1 MPLSFRRSYKKR
13 PGVDLDKN
21 KRRVE
26 KDIVAKAVRPS
37 EEFRPTKY
45 PLVIPIGCGVA
56 IGLCLFVVFSRGLVR
71 LPWLAGAAPAADW
84 GFATAAF
91 ETALAEQLGTLEAQR
106 PTQAPATRAA
116 STATPSTTATVGRT
130 PTLPP
135 VVAPPDN
142 PLVTAIPEAWCI
154 QPDLPQTGRV
164 VEVVDGDTIKVLL
177 DSDGRVYSVRY
188 LGADAPDLS
197 DSTGIALQV
206 MARNTELVYRK
217 QAVLV
222 RDVTDSDLNG
232 TLLRYVLADGV
243 FVNHRLVAEGW
254 AKTSMSPP
262 DTACLGTLLSAEQQA
277 QAAGLGLWGI
287 QPAATT
293 SQ

>member
-1 MPLSFRRSYKKR
+1 VPLSFRRSYKKR

-26 KDIVAKAVRPS
+26 KDIVAKVVRPS

-45 PLVIPIGCGVA
+45 PLIIPIGCGVA

-71 LPWLAGAAPAADW
+71 LPWLAGAAPAQDSDL
-84 GFATAAF
+84 ATAAF
-91 ETALAEQLGTLEAQR
+91 ETALAEQLGTLEARR

-116 STATPSTTATVGRT
+116 TTAASSATATIART

-188 LGADAPDLS
+188 LGVDAPDLS

-206 MARNTELVYRK
+206 MAHNTELVYRK

-222 RDVTDSDLNG
+222 RDVSDSDLNG
-232 TLLRYVLADGV
+232 TLLRYVLVEGI

-254 AKTSMSPP
+254 AKVSMAPP
-262 DTACLGTLLSAEQQA
+262 DTACLGTLLSAEKQA
-277 QAAGLGLWGI
+277 QAAGLGLWGL
-287 QPAATT
+287 QPAATAAP
-293 SQ
+293 

>member
-21 KRRVE
+21 KRRVG
-26 KDIVAKAVRPS
+26 KDIVARAVRPS

-45 PLVIPIGCGVA
+45 PLIIPIGCGVA
-56 IGLCLFVVFSRGLVR
+56 IGLCLFVGFSRGLVK
-71 LPWLAGAAPAADW
+71 LPWLTATAPAQDL

-91 ETALAEQLGTLEAQR
+91 ETALAEQLATLDAQR
-106 PTQAPATRAA
+106 PTQVPATPAA
-116 STATPSTTATVGRT
+116 ATATSPAAATIARM

-135 VVAPPDN
+135 VVEPPNN

-177 DSDGRVYSVRY
+177 DTDGRVYSIRY

-206 MARNTELVYRK
+206 MARNTELVYRR
-217 QAVLV
+217 QVVLV
-222 RDVTDSDLNG
+222 RDVSDSDLNG
-232 TLLRYVLADGV
+232 TLLRYVLVDGV

-254 AKTSMSPP
+254 AKVSMTPP

-277 QAAGLGLWGI
+277 QAAGLGLWGF
-287 QPAATT
+287 QSPATA
-293 SQ
+293 SP

>member
-1 MPLSFRRSYKKR
+1 
-13 PGVDLDKN
+13 
-21 KRRVE
+21 
-26 KDIVAKAVRPS
+26 
-37 EEFRPTKY
+37 
-45 PLVIPIGCGVA
+45 
-56 IGLCLFVVFSRGLVR
+56 
-71 LPWLAGAAPAADW
+71 
-84 GFATAAF
+84 
-91 ETALAEQLGTLEAQR
+91 LAEQLGTLEAQR
-106 PTQAPATRAA
+106 PTEVPATRAA
-116 STATPSTTATVGRT
+116 STAASTATATIART

-142 PLVTAIPEAWCI
+142 PLLTAIPEAWCI

-197 DSTGIALQV
+197 DSTGIALQG

-222 RDVTDSDLNG
+222 RDVSDSDLNG
-232 TLLRYVLADGV
+232 TLLRYVLVDGV

-287 QPAATT
+287 QPGATAAP
-293 SQ
+293 

>member
-1 MPLSFRRSYKKR
+1 
-13 PGVDLDKN
+13 
-21 KRRVE
+21 
-26 KDIVAKAVRPS
+26 
-37 EEFRPTKY
+37 
-45 PLVIPIGCGVA
+45 
-56 IGLCLFVVFSRGLVR
+56 
-71 LPWLAGAAPAADW
+71 LA
-84 GFATAAF
+84 
-91 ETALAEQLGTLEAQR
+91 TLEARR
-106 PTQAPATRAA
+106 PTQASATRAA
-116 STATPSTTATVGRT
+116 PTAAPTAAATIAPT
-130 PTLPP
+130 PTPIP
-135 VVAPPDN
+135 VVIAPNN

-206 MARNTELVYRK
+206 MARNTELVYRR

-222 RDVTDSDLNG
+222 RDVSDSDLNG
-232 TLLRYVLADGV
+232 TLLRYVLVDGV

-254 AKTSMSPP
+254 AEVSMSPP

-277 QAAGLGLWGI
+277 QAAGLGVWGI
-287 QPAATT
+287 QPAATAAP
-293 SQ
+293 

>member
-13 PGVDLDKN
+13 PGVDLDRN

-45 PLVIPIGCGVA
+45 PLVIPIGCGAA
-56 IGLCLFVVFSRGLVR
+56 IGLCLFVIFSRGLVR
-71 LPWLAGAAPAADW
+71 LPWLAGAAPAADSSL
-84 GFATAAF
+84 ATAAF

-106 PTQAPATRAA
+106 PTAAPATRVVTAA
-116 STATPSTTATVGRT
+116 PPSATATAART
-130 PTLPP
+130 PTPPP
-135 VVAPPDN
+135 VVEPPNN

-188 LGADAPDLS
+188 LGVDAPDLS

-222 RDVTDSDLNG
+222 RDVSDADLNG
-232 TLLRYVLADGV
+232 TLLRYVLVDGV

-287 QPAATT
+287 QSAATT
-293 SQ
+293 SP

>member
-13 PGVDLDKN
+13 PGIDLDKN

-26 KDIVAKAVRPS
+26 KDVVARAVRPS
-37 EEFRPTKY
+37 EEFRATKY

-56 IGLCLFVVFSRGLVR
+56 IALCLFVVLSRGLLK
-71 LPWLAGAAPAADW
+71 LPWQAGALPAADSSL
-84 GFATAAF
+84 ATAAF
-91 ETALAEQLGTLEAQR
+91 ETALAEQLGTLAAQR
-106 PTQAPATRAA
+106 PTEAPPTPAA
-116 STATPSTTATVGRT
+116 PTIAPSVTATIART

-135 VVAPPDN
+135 VVEHSDN

-164 VEVVDGDTIKVLL
+164 VEVIDGDTIKVLL
-177 DSDGRVYSVRY
+177 DADGRVYSVRY
-188 LGADAPDLS
+188 LGVDAPDLS
-197 DSTGIALQV
+197 DSTGVALRA

-232 TLLRYVLADGV
+232 TLLRYVLVDGV
-243 FVNHRLVAEGW
+243 FINYRLLAEGW
-254 AKTSMSPP
+254 ATTSMTPP
-262 DTACLGTLLSAEQQA
+262 DTACLGTLLSAEEQA
-277 QAAGLGLWGI
+277 QAAGLGLWGL
-287 QPAATT
+287 QSAATP
-293 SQ
+293 SP